1 MYLNVFYMHLRAG
14 PPAQRPTTP
23 CPSSAASY
31 YLPSSKAH
39 HSMPTISG
47 IILPERRSPSSKA
60 HHSMPTIS
68 MPDSS
73 SFSIGPH
80 SSRLSLLQPEAGH
93 KTF

>member
-1 MYLNVFYMHLRAG
+1 MYLNVFYMYLRAG
-14 PPAQRPTTP
+14 TPAQRPTTP

-31 YLPSSKAH
+31 YL
-39 HSMPTISG
+39 
-47 IILPERRSPSSKA
+47 PSSKA

-93 KTF
+93 HKL